1 MKISAGLPTGVS
13 AALFDSVKRRRRLE
27 ARLTALLEERGFG
40 EVLLPILDYFEPYR
54 PLLQG
59 RRLEQL
65 YRFVD
70 RDGQLLVLRGDFTPM
85 LARLLAPHLDDLEL
99 PLRLYYRGDVV
110 RHQPLRPGRMRE
122 YSQLGAELLGGDRT
136 EADERTLTLFL
147 DLLLQARGDAPGTA
161 GVSPAPGNAGILPAS
176 GTAGVSPAPG
186 NAGILPAS
194 GTAGVSPASG
204 EGDEAALRVVLGVAG
219 ALDEPLLSAAGDGAA
234 GELALRIASRDRQA
248 ARRAGLADVVERGY
262 PEDLSVLGDA
272 AAAVTELLLLR
283 DRLSAEYG
291 DLGIEVE
298 VDLAEFAAAALDPRI
313 GVSAGPR
320 GYYDGLMFAAYAP
333 GTALALG
340 VGGRYDR
347 VFRSLSGDCSAVG
360 FSFGLDLL
368 TELAEGPA

>member
-27 ARLTALLEERGFG
+27 ARLAALLEERGFG

-136 EADERTLTLFL
+136 EADFTVLTLFL
-147 DLLLQARGDAPGTA
+147 DLLLQARG
-161 GVSPAPGNAGILPAS
+161 
-176 GTAGVSPAPG
+176 
-186 NAGILPAS
+186 
-194 GTAGVSPASG
+194 GVSPASG
-204 EGDEAALRVVLGVAG
+204 DDAALRVVLGIAG
-219 ALDEPLLSAAGDGAA
+219 ALDEPLLSAAGDGA
-234 GELALRIASRDRQA
+234 GELALRIASRDRRA
-248 ARRAGLADVVERGY
+248 ARRAGLAEVVERGY
-262 PEDLSVLGDA
+262 PEDLSVLRGA
-272 AAAVTELLLLR
+272 ADAVTELLLLR
-283 DRLSAEYG
+283 DRLSAEYR

-298 VDLAEFAAAALDPRI
+298 VDLAEFAAATLDPRV

-347 VFRSLSGDCSAVG
+347 VFRSLSGDCSAIG

-368 TELAEGPA
+368 VELEEVGA

>member
-13 AALFDSVKRRRRLE
+13 ASLFDSVKRRRRLE
-27 ARLTALLEERGFG
+27 ARLSGLLEERGFA

-54 PLLQG
+54 PLLQE
-59 RRLEQL
+59 RLLKQL

-70 RDGQLLVLRGDFTPM
+70 RDGQLLALRGDFTPM

-122 YSQLGAELLGGDRT
+122 YSQLGAELLGGDPAK
-136 EADERTLTLFL
+136 ADVAMLTLFL
-147 DLLLQARGDAPGTA
+147 DLLLMARGEE
-161 GVSPAPGNAGILPAS
+161 S
-176 GTAGVSPAPG
+176 
-186 NAGILPAS
+186 
-194 GTAGVSPASG
+194 
-204 EGDEAALRVVLGVAG
+204 EGGDDVALRVVLGIAG
-219 ALDEPLLSAAGDGAA
+219 ALDEALLATAGDGAA
-234 GELALRIASRDRQA
+234 GDLALRIASRDRRA
-248 ARRAGLADVVERGY
+248 AGRARLTEVVERGY
-262 PEDLSVLGDA
+262 PSDLSVLGGA
-272 AAAVTELLLLR
+272 AEAVTDLLALR
-283 DRLSAEYG
+283 DRLAKAYEVRG
-291 DLGIEVE
+291 MQVE
-298 VDLAEFAAAALDPRI
+298 VDLAEFAAAALDPRV

-340 VGGRYDR
+340 VGGRYDK

-368 TELAEGPA
+368 TELGEVGA

>member
-27 ARLTALLEERGFG
+27 ARLAALLEERGFG

-136 EADERTLTLFL
+136 EADFTVLTLFL
-147 DLLLQARGDAPGTA
+147 DLLLQARG
-161 GVSPAPGNAGILPAS
+161 
-176 GTAGVSPAPG
+176 
-186 NAGILPAS
+186 
-194 GTAGVSPASG
+194 GVSPASG
-204 EGDEAALRVVLGVAG
+204 DDAALRVVLGIAG
-219 ALDEPLLSAAGDGAA
+219 ALDEPLLSAAGDGA
-234 GELALRIASRDRQA
+234 GELALRIASRDRRA
-248 ARRAGLADVVERGY
+248 ARRAGLAEVVERGY
-262 PEDLSVLGDA
+262 PEDLSALGG
-272 AAAVTELLLLR
+272 AAVAVTDLLLLR
-283 DRLSAEYG
+283 DRLSAEYR

-298 VDLAEFAAAALDPRI
+298 VDLAEFAAATLDPRV
-313 GVSAGPR
+313 GVSAGTR

-368 TELAEGPA
+368 VELEGVGA

>member
-13 AALFDSVKRRRRLE
+13 AALFDSARRRRRLE
-27 ARLTALLEERGFG
+27 ARLSALLEERGFA

-54 PLLQG
+54 PLLTG

-85 LARLLAPHLDDLEL
+85 LARLLAPHLDELEL

-122 YSQLGAELLGGDRT
+122 YSQLGAELLGGDEA
-136 EADERTLTLFL
+136 EADEQMLM
-147 DLLLQARGDAPGTA
+147 
-161 GVSPAPGNAGILPAS
+161 
-176 GTAGVSPAPG
+176 
-186 NAGILPAS
+186 
-194 GTAGVSPASG
+194 
-204 EGDEAALRVVLGVAG
+204 
-219 ALDEPLLSAAGDGAA
+219 
-234 GELALRIASRDRQA
+234 LA
-248 ARRAGLADVVERGY
+248 
-262 PEDLSVLGDA
+262 
-272 AAAVTELLLLR
+272 LR
-283 DRLSAEYG
+283 DRLSSAYRDAGVE
-291 DLGIEVE
+291 IE

-313 GVSAGPR
+313 GVGAGPR

-368 TELAEGPA
+368 LELGAAGARS

>member
-54 PLLQG
+54 LLLQG

-136 EADERTLTLFL
+136 EADERMLTLFL
-147 DLLLQARGDAPGTA
+147 DLLLQARG
-161 GVSPAPGNAGILPAS
+161 
-176 GTAGVSPAPG
+176 
-186 NAGILPAS
+186 
-194 GTAGVSPASG
+194 GVSPASG
-204 EGDEAALRVVLGVAG
+204 DDAALRIVLGIAG

-248 ARRAGLADVVERGY
+248 ARRAGLGDVVVRGY

-272 AAAVTELLLLR
+272 ADAVTELLLLR
-283 DRLSAEYG
+283 DRLSAEYR

-298 VDLAEFAAAALDPRI
+298 VDLAEFAAATLDPRV
-313 GVSAGPR
+313 GVSAGTR

-368 TELAEGPA
+368 VELEGVGA

>member
-27 ARLTALLEERGFG
+27 ARLTALLEERDFG

-136 EADERTLTLFL
+136 EADFTVLTLFL
-147 DLLLQARGDAPGTA
+147 DLLLQARGDAP
-161 GVSPAPGNAGILPAS
+161 AP
-176 GTAGVSPAPG
+176 
-186 NAGILPAS
+186 
-194 GTAGVSPASG
+194 GVSPASG
-204 EGDEAALRVVLGVAG
+204 DDAALRVVLGIAG
-219 ALDEPLLSAAGDGAA
+219 ALDEPLLSAAGDGA
-234 GELALRIASRDRQA
+234 GELALRIASRDRLA
-248 ARRAGLADVVERGY
+248 ARRAGLADIVERGY
-262 PEDLSVLGDA
+262 PEDLTVLGDA
-272 AAAVTELLLLR
+272 AAAVTDLLHLR
-283 DRLSAEYG
+283 DRLSAEYR

-298 VDLAEFAAAALDPRI
+298 VDLAEFAAAALDPRV
-313 GVSAGPR
+313 GASSGPR

-340 VGGRYDR
+340 VGGRYDK

-368 TELAEGPA
+368 VELEEVGA

>member
-27 ARLTALLEERGFG
+27 ARLTGLLEQRGFG

-136 EADERTLTLFL
+136 EADEQMLTLFL
-147 DLLLQARGDAPGTA
+147 DLLLQARGGVPANPGGAIRAPGE
-161 GVSPAPGNAGILPAS
+161 V
-176 GTAGVSPAPG
+176 
-186 NAGILPAS
+186 
-194 GTAGVSPASG
+194 
-204 EGDEAALRVVLGVAG
+204 DDAALRVVLGVAG

-234 GELALRIASRDRQA
+234 GELALRIASRDRRA
-248 ARRAGLADVVERGY
+248 ARRAGLADVVEGGY
-262 PEDLSVLGDA
+262 PEDVSVLGGA
-272 AAAVTELLLLR
+272 AAAVAELLLLR
-283 DRLSAEYG
+283 DRLSAEYR

-298 VDLAEFAAAALDPRI
+298 VDLAEFAAAALDPRV

>member
-1 MKISAGLPTGVS
+1 MKIFAGLPTGVS

-136 EADERTLTLFL
+136 EGDERMLTLFL
-147 DLLLQARGDAPGTA
+147 DLLLQARGDAP
-161 GVSPAPGNAGILPAS
+161 S
-176 GTAGVSPAPG
+176 
-186 NAGILPAS
+186 
-194 GTAGVSPASG
+194 TAGVSPASG
-204 EGDEAALRVVLGVAG
+204 DDAALRVVLGIAG
-219 ALDEPLLSAAGDGAA
+219 ALDEPLLSAAGDGA
-234 GELALRIASRDRQA
+234 GELALRIASRDRRA

-262 PEDLSVLGDA
+262 PGDLSVLGDA

-283 DRLSAEYG
+283 DRLSAEYR

-298 VDLAEFAAAALDPRI
+298 VDLAEFAAAALDPRV
-313 GVSAGPR
+313 GVSAGSR
-320 GYYDGLMFAAYAP
+320 GYYDGLMFAAYAR

>member
-1 MKISAGLPTGVS
+1 MKIFAGLPTGVS

-85 LARLLAPHLDDLEL
+85 LARLLAPLLDDLEL

-136 EADERTLTLFL
+136 EADFAVLTLFL
-147 DLLLQARGDAPGTA
+147 DLLLQARGDAPATA
-161 GVSPAPGNAGILPAS
+161 GVSPAPGNAG
-176 GTAGVSPAPG
+176 
-186 NAGILPAS
+186 
-194 GTAGVSPASG
+194 VSPASG
-204 EGDEAALRVVLGVAG
+204 DDAALRVVLGIAG
-219 ALDEPLLSAAGDGAA
+219 ALDEPLLSAAGDGA
-234 GELALRIASRDRQA
+234 GELALRIASRDRRA

-262 PEDLSVLGDA
+262 PGDLSVLGDA

-283 DRLSAEYG
+283 DRLSAEYR

-298 VDLAEFAAAALDPRI
+298 VDLAEFAAAALDPRVD
-313 GVSAGPR
+313 VSAGSR

>member
-122 YSQLGAELLGGDRT
+122 YSQLGAELLGGART
-136 EADERTLTLFL
+136 EADFTVLTLFL
-147 DLLLQARGDAPGTA
+147 DLLLQARGDAPATA
-161 GVSPAPGNAGILPAS
+161 VSPAPGNAG
-176 GTAGVSPAPG
+176 
-186 NAGILPAS
+186 
-194 GTAGVSPASG
+194 VSPASG
-204 EGDEAALRVVLGVAG
+204 DDAALRVVLGIAG
-219 ALDEPLLSAAGDGAA
+219 ALDEPLLSAAGEDAA
-234 GELALRIASRDRQA
+234 GELALRIASRDRRA

-283 DRLSAEYG
+283 DRLSAEYR

-298 VDLAEFAAAALDPRI
+298 VDLAEFAAATLDSRV

-333 GTALALG
+333 GAAVALG

>member
-1 MKISAGLPTGVS
+1 MKIFAGLPTGVS

-85 LARLLAPHLDDLEL
+85 LARLLAPLLDDLEL

-136 EADERTLTLFL
+136 EADFAVLTLFL
-147 DLLLQARGDAPGTA
+147 DLLLQARGDAPATA
-161 GVSPAPGNAGILPAS
+161 GVSPAPGNAG
-176 GTAGVSPAPG
+176 
-186 NAGILPAS
+186 
-194 GTAGVSPASG
+194 VSPASG
-204 EGDEAALRVVLGVAG
+204 DDAALRVVLGIAG
-219 ALDEPLLSAAGDGAA
+219 ALDEPLLSAAGDGA
-234 GELALRIASRDRQA
+234 GELALRIASRDRRA

-262 PEDLSVLGDA
+262 PGDLSVLGDA

-283 DRLSAEYG
+283 DRLSAEYR

-298 VDLAEFAAAALDPRI
+298 VDLAEFAAAALDPRV
-313 GVSAGPR
+313 GVPAGTR
-320 GYYDGLMFAAYAP
+320 GYYDGLMFAAYAR

>member
-147 DLLLQARGDAPGTA
+147 DLLRQARGDAPGK
-161 GVSPAPGNAGILPAS
+161 
-176 GTAGVSPAPG
+176 
-186 NAGILPAS
+186 
-194 GTAGVSPASG
+194 VSPASG
-204 EGDEAALRVVLGVAG
+204 ERNDAALRVVLGVAG
-219 ALDEPLLSAAGDGAA
+219 ALDEPLLAAAGDGAA

-283 DRLSAEYG
+283 DRLCAEYG

-368 TELAEGPA
+368 TKLAEGPA

>member
-40 EVLLPILDYFEPYR
+40 EVLLPIVDYFEPYR

-147 DLLLQARGDAPGTA
+147 DLLLQARGDAPGK
-161 GVSPAPGNAGILPAS
+161 
-176 GTAGVSPAPG
+176 
-186 NAGILPAS
+186 
-194 GTAGVSPASG
+194 VSPAS
-204 EGDEAALRVVLGVAG
+204 GDEAALRVVLGIAG

>member
-54 PLLQG
+54 LLLQG

-136 EADERTLTLFL
+136 EADERMLTLFL
-147 DLLLQARGDAPGTA
+147 DLLLQARG
-161 GVSPAPGNAGILPAS
+161 
-176 GTAGVSPAPG
+176 
-186 NAGILPAS
+186 
-194 GTAGVSPASG
+194 GVSPASG
-204 EGDEAALRVVLGVAG
+204 DDAALRVVLGIAG

-234 GELALRIASRDRQA
+234 GEQALRIASRDRQA
-248 ARRAGLADVVERGY
+248 ARRAGLGDVVVRGY

-272 AAAVTELLLLR
+272 ADAVTELLLLR
-283 DRLSAEYG
+283 DRLSTEYR

-298 VDLAEFAAAALDPRI
+298 VDLAEFAAATLDPRV
-313 GVSAGPR
+313 GVSAGTR

-368 TELAEGPA
+368 VELEGVGA

>member
-27 ARLTALLEERGFG
+27 ARLAALLEERGFG

-136 EADERTLTLFL
+136 EADERMLTLFL
-147 DLLLQARGDAPGTA
+147 DLLLQARGD
-161 GVSPAPGNAGILPAS
+161 
-176 GTAGVSPAPG
+176 
-186 NAGILPAS
+186 
-194 GTAGVSPASG
+194 VSPASG
-204 EGDEAALRVVLGVAG
+204 DDAALRVVLGIAG
-219 ALDEPLLSAAGDGAA
+219 ALDEPLLSAAGEGAA

-248 ARRAGLADVVERGY
+248 ARRAGLGDVVERGY

-272 AAAVTELLLLR
+272 ADAVTELLLLR
-283 DRLSAEYG
+283 DRLSAGYR

-298 VDLAEFAAAALDPRI
+298 VDLAEFAAATLDPRV
-313 GVSAGPR
+313 GVSAGTR

-368 TELAEGPA
+368 VELEGVGA

>member
-27 ARLTALLEERGFG
+27 ARLAALLEERGFG

-136 EADERTLTLFL
+136 EADFTVLTLFL
-147 DLLLQARGDAPGTA
+147 DLLLQVRG
-161 GVSPAPGNAGILPAS
+161 
-176 GTAGVSPAPG
+176 
-186 NAGILPAS
+186 
-194 GTAGVSPASG
+194 GVSPASG
-204 EGDEAALRVVLGVAG
+204 DDAALRVVLGIAG
-219 ALDEPLLSAAGDGAA
+219 ALDEPLLSAAGDGA
-234 GELALRIASRDRQA
+234 GELALRIASRDRRA
-248 ARRAGLADVVERGY
+248 ARRAGLAEVVERGY
-262 PEDLSVLGDA
+262 PGDLSVLGDA
-272 AAAVTELLLLR
+272 ADAVTELLLLR
-283 DRLSAEYG
+283 DRLSAEYR

-298 VDLAEFAAAALDPRI
+298 VDLAEFAAATLDPRV

-340 VGGRYDR
+340 VGGRYDK
-347 VFRSLSGDCSAVG
+347 VFRSLSGDCSAIG

-368 TELAEGPA
+368 VELEEVGA

>member
-161 GVSPAPGNAGILPAS
+161 GVSPAPGNP
-176 GTAGVSPAPG
+176 
-186 NAGILPAS
+186 
-194 GTAGVSPASG
+194 GVSPASG
-204 EGDEAALRVVLGVAG
+204 EGNDAALRVVLGIAG
-219 ALDEPLLSAAGDGAA
+219 ALDEPLLSAAGDAAA

>member
-27 ARLTALLEERGFG
+27 ARLAALLEERGFG

-136 EADERTLTLFL
+136 EADFTVLTLFL
-147 DLLLQARGDAPGTA
+147 DLLLQARGVPPASGTAGVPPAPGTA
-161 GVSPAPGNAGILPAS
+161 GVSPAS
-176 GTAGVSPAPG
+176 G
-186 NAGILPAS
+186 
-194 GTAGVSPASG
+194 
-204 EGDEAALRVVLGVAG
+204 DDAALRVVLGIAG
-219 ALDEPLLSAAGDGAA
+219 ALDEPLLSAAGDGA
-234 GELALRIASRDRQA
+234 GELALRIASRDRRA
-248 ARRAGLADVVERGY
+248 ARRAGLAEVVERGY
-262 PEDLSVLGDA
+262 PGDLSVLGDA
-272 AAAVTELLLLR
+272 ADAVTELLLLR
-283 DRLSAEYG
+283 DRLSAEYR

-298 VDLAEFAAAALDPRI
+298 VDLAEFAAATLDPRV

-340 VGGRYDR
+340 VGGRYDK
-347 VFRSLSGDCSAVG
+347 VFRSLSGDCSAIG

-368 TELAEGPA
+368 VELEEVGA

>member
-1 MKISAGLPTGVS
+1 MKIFAGLPTGVS

-136 EADERTLTLFL
+136 EADERMLTLFL
-147 DLLLQARGDAPGTA
+147 DLLLQARG
-161 GVSPAPGNAGILPAS
+161 GVSPAPGNAGVSPAS
-176 GTAGVSPAPG
+176 G
-186 NAGILPAS
+186 N
-194 GTAGVSPASG
+194 AGVSPASG
-204 EGDEAALRVVLGVAG
+204 DDAALRVVLGIAG

-248 ARRAGLADVVERGY
+248 ARRAGLGDVVVRGY

-272 AAAVTELLLLR
+272 ADAVTELLLLR
-283 DRLSAEYG
+283 DRLSAEYR

-298 VDLAEFAAAALDPRI
+298 VDLAEFAAATLDPRV
-313 GVSAGPR
+313 GVSAGTR

-347 VFRSLSGDCSAVG
+347 VFRALSGDCSAVG

-368 TELAEGPA
+368 VELEGVGA

>member
-13 AALFDSVKRRRRLE
+13 AALFDSARRRRRLE
-27 ARLTALLEERGFG
+27 ARLSALLEERGFA

-54 PLLQG
+54 PLLTG

-85 LARLLAPHLDDLEL
+85 LARLLAPHLDELEL

-122 YSQLGAELLGGDRT
+122 YSQLGAELLGGDEA
-136 EADERTLTLFL
+136 EADEQMLTLFF
-147 DLLLQARGDAPGTA
+147 DLLLEARGEAPA
-161 GVSPAPGNAGILPAS
+161 V
-176 GTAGVSPAPG
+176 VD
-186 NAGILPAS
+186 
-194 GTAGVSPASG
+194 G
-204 EGDEAALRVVLGVAG
+204 EEHALRVVLGVAG
-219 ALDEPLLSAAGDGAA
+219 ALDEALLAA
-234 GELALRIASRDRQA
+234 GEHEASDLALRIASRDRIA
-248 ARRAGLADVVERGY
+248 ARRAGLAEVVERGY
-262 PEDLSVLGDA
+262 PTDLSVLGGTGE
-272 AAAVTELLLLR
+272 AVFELLALR
-283 DRLSAEYG
+283 DRLSSAYRDAGVE
-291 DLGIEVE
+291 IE

-313 GVSAGPR
+313 GVGAGPR

-368 TELAEGPA
+368 LELGAAGARS

>member
-13 AALFDSVKRRRRLE
+13 AALFDSARRRRRLE
-27 ARLTALLEERGFG
+27 ARLSTLLEERGFA

-54 PLLQG
+54 PLLTG

-85 LARLLAPHLDDLEL
+85 LARLLAPHLDELEL

-122 YSQLGAELLGGDRT
+122 YSQLGAELLGGDEA
-136 EADERTLTLFL
+136 EADERMLTLFF
-147 DLLLQARGDAPGTA
+147 DLLLEARGEAP
-161 GVSPAPGNAGILPAS
+161 VSGD
-176 GTAGVSPAPG
+176 
-186 NAGILPAS
+186 
-194 GTAGVSPASG
+194 G
-204 EGDEAALRVVLGVAG
+204 EEHTLRVVLGVAG
-219 ALDEPLLSAAGDGAA
+219 ALDEALLAAA
-234 GELALRIASRDRQA
+234 GEREASDLALRIASRDRTA

-262 PEDLSVLGDA
+262 PADLSVLGGA
-272 AAAVTELLLLR
+272 GEAVSELLGLR
-283 DRLSAEYG
+283 DRLSSAYRDAGVE
-291 DLGIEVE
+291 IE

-313 GVSAGPR
+313 GVGDGRR

-340 VGGRYDR
+340 VGGRYDK

-368 TELAEGPA
+368 LELGAAEARS

>member
-136 EADERTLTLFL
+136 EADFTVLTLFL
-147 DLLLQARGDAPGTA
+147 DLLLQARGDAPGNPGGAASRHTRT
-161 GVSPAPGNAGILPAS
+161 SPGARHRAHGGH
-176 GTAGVSPAPG
+176 
-186 NAGILPAS
+186 
-194 GTAGVSPASG
+194 AGVSPASG
-204 EGDEAALRVVLGVAG
+204 DDAALRVVLGIAG
-219 ALDEPLLSAAGDGAA
+219 ALDEPLLSAAGDGA
-234 GELALRIASRDRQA
+234 GELALRIASRDRRA
-248 ARRAGLADVVERGY
+248 ARRAGLAEVVERGY
-262 PEDLSVLGDA
+262 PEDLSVLGGA
-272 AAAVTELLLLR
+272 AAAVTDLLLLR
-283 DRLSAEYG
+283 DRLSAEYR

-298 VDLAEFAAAALDPRI
+298 VDLAEFAAAALDPRV
-313 GVSAGPR
+313 GASAGPR

-340 VGGRYDR
+340 VGGRYDK
-347 VFRSLSGDCSAVG
+347 VFRSLSGDCSAIG

-368 TELAEGPA
+368 VELEEVGA

>member
-1 MKISAGLPTGVS
+1 MKIFAGLPTGVS

-136 EADERTLTLFL
+136 EADFAVLTLFL
-147 DLLLQARGDAPGTA
+147 DLLLQARGDAPATA
-161 GVSPAPGNAGILPAS
+161 GVSPAPGNAG
-176 GTAGVSPAPG
+176 
-186 NAGILPAS
+186 
-194 GTAGVSPASG
+194 VSPASG
-204 EGDEAALRVVLGVAG
+204 DDAALRVVLGIAG
-219 ALDEPLLSAAGDGAA
+219 ALDEPLLSAAGDGA
-234 GELALRIASRDRQA
+234 GELALRIASRDRRA

-262 PEDLSVLGDA
+262 PGDLSVLGDA

-283 DRLSAEYG
+283 DRLSAEYR

-298 VDLAEFAAAALDPRI
+298 VDLAEFAAAALDPRV
-313 GVSAGPR
+313 GVPAGPR